1 LIVGNVPHTFSLTS
15 PAFQLCER
23 IDSTLD
29 IRHAVVITSTTTTT
43 TTAAATTTNH
53 ASSLKLS

>member
-1 LIVGNVPHTFSLTS
+1 LQCSYTLSLTS
-15 PAFQLCER
+15 RAFQLCER

-43 TTAAATTTNH
+43 AAAAATTNH
-53 ASSLKLS
+53 TSSLKLS